1 MAEETQVRIYEPPE
15 EFAAQANVQDPSVY
29 EEAAKDYE
37 GFWAERARDLHWF
50 EEWDRVLNW
59 DPPEAEWFAGGKI
72 NASYNCLDY
81 QIEQGKGDKTAI
93 LWEGD
98 EPGDT
103 RTYTYSELATE
114 VRKFANVLKSLGVEK
129 GDPVSIYLPMIP
141 ELPIAMLAC
150 ARIGAP
156 HSVVFGAFSADSL
169 RDRINDC
176 ESRVLVTADTA
187 PRGGKNTPS
196 SRTRTRPSRTRRA
209 LRT

>member
-1 MAEETQVRIYEPPE
+1 MAEETQVRTYEPPE
-15 EFAAQANVQDPSVY
+15 GFVRQANVNDASIY
-29 EEAAKDYE
+29 EEAERDYE
-37 GFWAERARDLHWF
+37 RFWAERARELHWF
-50 EEWDRVLNW
+50 EEWDQVLNW
-59 DPPEAEWFAGGKI
+59 DPPEAQWFAGGKV

-114 VRKFANVLKSLGVEK
+114 VRKFANVLKDLGVQK

-141 ELPIAMLAC
+141 ELPVAMLAC

-156 HSVVFGAFSADSL
+156 H
-169 RDRINDC
+169 
-176 ESRVLVTADTA
+176 
-187 PRGGKNTPS
+187 
-196 SRTRTRPSRTRRA
+196 
-209 LRT
+209 